1 MERACL
7 QPWVTPSYPTRF
19 RAPGPSSAKGHGAP
33 LGRFPMPLENFIQ
46 DLRYGIRML
55 RRNPLFAGAAVI
67 TLGLGLGATLAVFN
81 VVNGVLLRPL
91 PYRDPERINIVWFAV
106 RGDDGNVWKLPLSS
120 GSYSDI
126 ERDSRSFE
134 AVAAF
139 RAWPYAIAESPE
151 AEREPVAGARV
162 SPALFDVLG
171 VSPAVG
177 RAFTRAEA
185 VPGGPNVALISHDL
199 WQRKFGGSRDIIGKR
214 IYLGDVPFTLTGV
227 MPPGFAFPRGAELP
241 APFQFGTR
249 TDVWT
254 PLVFDASDVG
264 NYGVQNLV
272 AIGKLSERC
281 GTGACSA
288 SVAQAELTAVL
299 RRGIPVND
307 QPKSAYQLVS
317 MVDQAAERVRRP
329 LFILLGAV
337 AFVLAIAAANVT
349 GLLVGRVH
357 ARERELAVRSA
368 LGATRGR
375 LARQLVTETLVLC
388 LLGMVVGL
396 TLAFWGTKVMLSLVP
411 GSLPRADDVGF
422 DWRVLSFAGLLAL
435 IAALGFGVAAA
446 YASRLRF
453 TRAAVSVSRTR
464 RVLVMTEV
472 ALSLVL
478 LIGAALLTRRD
489 RKSVV

>member
-1 MERACL
+1 
-7 QPWVTPSYPTRF
+7 
-19 RAPGPSSAKGHGAP
+19 
-33 LGRFPMPLENFIQ
+33 MPLENLIQ
-46 DLRYGIRML
+46 DLRYGVRML
-55 RRNPLFAGAAVI
+55 RRNPLFAAAAVI
-67 TLGLGLGATLAVFN
+67 TLGLGLGAALAVFN

-91 PYRDPERINIVWFAV
+91 PYRDPERINIIWLAV

-134 AVAAF
+134 ALAAF
-139 RAWPYAIAESPE
+139 RAWPYAIAESPD

-185 VPGGPNVALISHDL
+185 VPGGPQVALISHDL
-199 WQRKFGGSRDIIGKR
+199 WQRKFGGRHDIIGKR

-241 APFQFGTR
+241 TPFQFGLR

-254 PLVFDASDVG
+254 PLVFDASDVR
-264 NYGVQNLV
+264 NYNVQNLV
-272 AIGKLSERC
+272 AIGKLPERC
-281 GTGACSA
+281 GNGECSA
-288 SVAQAELTAVL
+288 SVAQAELTAML
-299 RRGIPVND
+299 RRNIPVND

-337 AFVLAIAAANVT
+337 AFVLAIAAADVT
-349 GLLVGRVH
+349 SLLAGRVH
-357 ARERELAVRSA
+357 ARERELAVRSTV
-368 LGATRGR
+368 GATRGR

-396 TLAFWGTKVMLSLVP
+396 TLALWGTKVMLLLVP

-422 DWRVLSFAGLLAL
+422 DWRVVSFAGLLAL
-435 IAALGFGVAAA
+435 VAGGGGWVGGGGGGRLGSPGAPGAGREEGA
-446 YASRLRF
+446 
-453 TRAAVSVSRTR
+453 R
-464 RVLVMTEV
+464 R
-472 ALSLVL
+472 
-478 LIGAALLTRRD
+478 GC
-489 RKSVV
+489 